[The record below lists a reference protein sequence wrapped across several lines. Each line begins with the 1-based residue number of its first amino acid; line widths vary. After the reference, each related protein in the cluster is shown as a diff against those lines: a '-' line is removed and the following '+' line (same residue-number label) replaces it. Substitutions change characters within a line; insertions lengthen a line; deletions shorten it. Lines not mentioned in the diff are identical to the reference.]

1 MDALL
6 EAHFA
11 LVIFLL
17 EYEGRIAIS
26 LQEWKCGLMGCI
38 RLLILSVNNLDK
50 IWIIWMESDSIL
62 PRYYQDILEWTGSHK
77 D

>member
-1 MDALL
+1 LAWVSTFNLHPHFIFKIWKFLAQNYWKFQSGIFPSPMQKLMDALL

-26 LQEWKCGLMGCI
+26 LQE
-38 RLLILSVNNLDK
+38 
-50 IWIIWMESDSIL
+50 
-62 PRYYQDILEWTGSHK
+62 
-77 D
+77 